1 MIKPEDFTA
10 KVIRIDQVNDKV
22 KVLFFEC
29 DKDFN
34 YQAGQFVNLKFEDP
48 FGEQGLIQRAY
59 SIASV
64 SNGKVFELCVEIIEG
79 GRGSTYINNLQVG
92 NEVKMKAPF
101 GFCCIK
107 EDNKN
112 DLVMV
117 GTGTGIAPIK
127 AILEELA
134 AKNDERRIDVFF
146 GVRHETD
153 LFYMEELSDLE
164 ANLTNMNLHVT
175 LSQPQSEEWSGLSG
189 RVTTHLEEFDFGHMP
204 DVYLC
209 GGMAMI
215 KDVMK
220 IAQDNGIERKK
231 IHVEIFDV

>member
-10 KVIRIDQVNDKV
+10 KVTGINQVNDKV

-29 DKDFN
+29 DRDFK

-48 FGEQGLIQRAY
+48 FGEQGEIQRAY

-79 GRGSTYINNLQVG
+79 GRGSTYIDSLQVDD
-92 NEVKMKAPF
+92 EVKIKAPF

-127 AILEELA
+127 AILEELL

-146 GVRHETD
+146 GVRHESD
-153 LFYMEELSDLE
+153 LFYMDELAVLE
-164 ANLTNMNLHVT
+164 SRLANMNLHVT
-175 LSQPQSEEWSGLSG
+175 LSQPQSPDWSGLSG
-189 RVTTHLEEFDFGHMP
+189 RVTTHLEEFDFSNMP
-204 DVYLC
+204 DVYIC

-220 IAQDNGIERKK
+220 LAQGKGIERKK